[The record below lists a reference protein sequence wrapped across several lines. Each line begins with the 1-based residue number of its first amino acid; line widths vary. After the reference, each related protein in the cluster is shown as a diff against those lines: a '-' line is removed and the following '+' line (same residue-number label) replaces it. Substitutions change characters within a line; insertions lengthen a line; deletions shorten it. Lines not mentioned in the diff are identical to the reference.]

1 MFQQGLRQAESAQY
15 IQTNGG
21 TRNAG
26 TAAAYQDYWF
36 SINPSALVGGIQRL
50 AAFFR
55 CPLFTANLT
64 SREMHAVDSEN
75 KRNLQN
81 DSRRMHQLSKA
92 LSAPG
97 HPWAKFG
104 TGNLQSLTEAARKTV
119 EERGESAE
127 SEDGDGGPVGREVRR
142 RLMEWWKE
150 QYCAERMSLVVVA
163 KGELSTGHAV
173 KASNTRSRNR

>member
-1 MFQQGLRQAESAQY
+1 
-15 IQTNGG
+15 
-21 TRNAG
+21 
-26 TAAAYQDYWF
+26 
-36 SINPSALVGGIQRL
+36 
-50 AAFFR
+50 
-55 CPLFTANLT
+55 
-64 SREMHAVDSEN
+64 MHAVDSEN

-127 SEDGDGGPVGREVRR
+127 SVDGDGGPVGREVRR
-142 RLMEWWKE
+142 RLMEWWEE

-163 KGELSTGHAV
+163 KGELSMCRSSER
-173 KASNTRSRNR
+173 SNTSIETVEELTKLVVPLFSPITSSGVNPRPRFSEPVWGPDQIGVRCSS